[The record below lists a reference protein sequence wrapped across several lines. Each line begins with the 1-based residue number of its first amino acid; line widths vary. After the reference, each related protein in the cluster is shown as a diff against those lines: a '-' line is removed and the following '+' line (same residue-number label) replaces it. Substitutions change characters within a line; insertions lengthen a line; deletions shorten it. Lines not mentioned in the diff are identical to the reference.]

1 MKNIINYLTIC
12 IMLILASCDSLDI
25 APEDYYAEG
34 NFWKNESQVNG
45 FMSGM
50 HTSLRNKA
58 NTFFLMGE
66 QRGDLFI
73 ENGTFGTGMDNVNMI
88 IHNLKESSPGFS
100 NWDGFYGNLVN
111 VNMFIYKVENG
122 LPFLSKEKTDFY
134 LGQAHG
140 IRAYYYF
147 YMLRTWGG
155 VPLVTEPKVATGA
168 TSPNELYTARST
180 EAEILDFLKKEIN
193 LSESYFKDDNFTLT
207 SKRET
212 WSKAAT
218 LMLKAEIYLWAAKV
232 KTDENPPASPS
243 DDLTTAAQ
251 ALTAVEASG
260 KFGLLS
266 SFQDIFAYNN
276 KGNNEI
282 ILTLHYEKG
291 EAEQNLRRFMYDI
304 PMMASWYDKEG
315 IPMND
320 PLNVGDRCILANEYK
335 WDLFE
340 SYDENDTRKYTTF
353 MDFYNQDKTQ
363 HGVVLRK
370 FLGTVDNNIRNYSD
384 DMPLY
389 RYADLLL
396 MRAEIKNMQGSD
408 PSVEINKIRERAY
421 TGNAYPSY
429 TNKSFAENEL
439 AILSER
445 DKEFVREGKRWF
457 DVRRMHDAS
466 GNPLAF
472 TQSGLSQSEA
482 YKLLWP
488 IDTGTMT
495 KDPLVKQTEGY

>member
-1 MKNIINYLTIC
+1 
-12 IMLILASCDSLDI
+12 
-25 APEDYYAEG
+25 
-34 NFWKNESQVNG
+34 
-45 FMSGM
+45 
-50 HTSLRNKA
+50 
-58 NTFFLMGE
+58 
-66 QRGDLFI
+66 
-73 ENGTFGTGMDNVNMI
+73 
-88 IHNLKESSPGFS
+88 
-100 NWDGFYGNLVN
+100 
-111 VNMFIYKVENG
+111 
-122 LPFLSKEKTDFY
+122 
-134 LGQAHG
+134 
-140 IRAYYYF
+140 
-147 YMLRTWGG
+147 
-155 VPLVTEPKVATGA
+155 
-168 TSPNELYTARST
+168 
-180 EAEILDFLKKEIN
+180 
-193 LSESYFKDDNFTLT
+193 
-207 SKRET
+207 
-212 WSKAAT
+212 
-218 LMLKAEIYLWAAKV
+218 
-232 KTDENPPASPS
+232 
-243 DDLTTAAQ
+243 
-251 ALTAVEASG
+251 
-260 KFGLLS
+260 
-266 SFQDIFAYNN
+266 
-276 KGNNEI
+276 
-282 ILTLHYEKG
+282 
-291 EAEQNLRRFMYDI
+291 
-304 PMMASWYDKEG
+304 
-315 IPMND
+315 
-320 PLNVGDRCILANEYK
+320 
-335 WDLFE
+335 
-340 SYDENDTRKYTTF
+340 